1 MRLNVVGS
9 MRVFR
14 GIVQWLVMM
23 VALCAVGC
31 GAPGAVPDADPTATD
46 TSGSWSSPELE
57 EIASTLAADTILT
70 DIALSLFNDRHH
82 LRIIGMG
89 QGGFNRDRAFRVQLT
104 GPGGV
109 VLDTVLTKASF
120 ADSLDAEFLDRAGLY
135 ALDFD
140 FVRSRSLYFNA
151 CVGVDETD
159 YVQPIDLFMT
169 YAGEQKGRMHYWLV
183 PEDIGAQE

>member
-1 MRLNVVGS
+1 M
-9 MRVFR
+9 
-14 GIVQWLVMM
+14 IVPRSILTFL
-23 VALCAVGC
+23 VALKALVVIVTLCVAGC
-31 GAPGAVPDADPTATD
+31 GVPGSDLDKTADATV
-46 TSGSWSSPELE
+46 TSGSWPTPELE
-57 EIASTLAADTILT
+57 RIVSDISADTIVSDT
-70 DIALSLFNDRHH
+70 ALNLFNERHL
-82 LRIIGMG
+82 LRIIGTG
-89 QGGFNRDRAFRVQLT
+89 QGGFNHDRAFQVQLT

-151 CVGVDETD
+151 YVGVDETD

-169 YAGEQKGRMHYWLV
+169 YAGEQKGRMLYWLV

>member
-1 MRLNVVGS
+1 MLNVLGS
-9 MRVFR
+9 ALTFLGVL
-14 GIVQWLVMM
+14 WCLVVM
-23 VALCAVGC
+23 VTLCAPGC
-31 GAPGAVPDADPTATD
+31 GVPASDLDKAADPTD
-46 TSGSWSSPELE
+46 TSGSWPTPELE
-57 EIASTLAADTILT
+57 SITSNLAADTFVT
-70 DIALSLFNDRHH
+70 DTALNLFNERHL
-82 LRIIGMG
+82 LRIIGTG
-89 QGGFNRDRAFRVQLT
+89 QGGFNHDRAFHVQLT

-151 CVGVDETD
+151 YVGVDETD

-169 YAGEQKGRMHYWLV
+169 YAGEQKGRMLYWLV

>member
-1 MRLNVVGS
+1 VKPKEIGS
-9 MRVFR
+9 MRNFL
-14 GIVQWLVMM
+14 GILMCFVMM
-23 VALCAVGC
+23 VTLGGAGC
-31 GAPGAVPDADPTATD
+31 GVPGLDRGSTADHMD
-46 TSGSWSSPELE
+46 TSGSWPTPELE
-57 EIASTLAADTILT
+57 RIVSDMSADTIVSDT
-70 DIALSLFNDRHH
+70 ALSLFNERHL

-89 QGGFNRDRAFRVQLT
+89 QGGFNHDRAFRVQLT

-120 ADSLDAEFLDRAGLY
+120 ADSLDAEFLGRAGLY

-151 CVGVDETD
+151 YVGVDETD
-159 YVQPIDLFMT
+159 YVQPMDLFMT
-169 YAGEQKGRMHYWLV
+169 YAGEQKGRMLYWLV